1 MNSRLLKKR
10 LYPSSA
16 GDFNSSPKLG
26 PFRQASTIWVISSP
40 LTPTSAVTGREMA
53 GEPVAGLVFH
63 VTISSAHSPIIR
75 ETIML
80 PSPDPPSH
88 NIMFNHAC
96 SMIAL
101 LGSAARS
108 NCIRARCCSAR
119 EINCTYS
126 VSSEPR
132 LVSGK
137 ELLTVASAT
146 AVNVTAV
153 GVVAASAGIIS
164 VSIMAITIARAD
176 ISCLSRGQLI
186 ISAIDYRTY

>member
-63 VTISSAHSPIIR
+63 VTNSSIHSPIIT
-75 ETIML
+75 ETIMF
-80 PSPDPPSH
+80 PSPEPPSH

-96 SMIAL
+96 SIIAL
-101 LGSAARS
+101 LGIAARS
-108 NCIRARCCSAR
+108 NSIRARCCSAR
-119 EINCTYS
+119 ERSCTYS
-126 VSSEPR
+126 VSSNPR

-153 GVVAASAGIIS
+153 GMVAASASTIS
-164 VSIMAITIARAD
+164 VSIMAITTARAS
-176 ISCLSRGQLI
+176 IPSFNREQI
-186 ISAIDYRTY
+186 IVYAF